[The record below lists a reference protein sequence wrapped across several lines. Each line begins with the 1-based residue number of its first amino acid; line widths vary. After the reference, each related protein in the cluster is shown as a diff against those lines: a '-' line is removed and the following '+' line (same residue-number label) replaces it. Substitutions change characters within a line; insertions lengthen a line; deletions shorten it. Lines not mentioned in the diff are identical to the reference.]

1 MMMQS
6 TKSAKSLDELKPPY
20 VLALDVGTSS
30 TRTLLFDA
38 NGVAVPGMVS
48 QLKYELNT
56 SPDGEVSVDAEMLT
70 DVVAQTVDE
79 VLKAA
84 GSMAEQ
90 ITAVALDTF
99 WHSMMGV
106 DVHDRPLTPVI
117 TWQDTRPRDAADEL
131 RKELNEAAVHERTGA
146 RLHASYWPA
155 KLLWLA
161 EQQPDTFERVAQWI
175 SYGEYL
181 HRKFLGRSVCSLSM
195 ASGTGMLVTHKYV
208 WDNELM
214 QALQLRAGQLPKLGD
229 LHDSVSGLKPEYAR
243 RWPALRDV
251 PWFPALGD
259 GATACIGSGCGKIGN
274 WSLTMGT
281 SSALRIIIPPELV
294 MPSDGLWLYLV
305 DAKRAVLG
313 GALSEGGNVL
323 TWLAHTIN
331 VSSFAEVEREVAAL
345 KPDEHG
351 LTVLPFISGERSPGW
366 HANARMT
373 IGGISLNTTPAML
386 FRAGMEALAY
396 QILAVYNQLRVLV
409 NLEQTAPCIIA
420 SGGALLGS
428 CTLQQIVADTLGV
441 AIHPSKNHEASA
453 RGAALLALEAMGI
466 IDDIAE
472 IPPHLGDPVLPD
484 AQRGLI
490 YRRAARRQQAWYR
503 VVLRD

>member
-6 TKSAKSLDELKPPY
+6 TKSAKRLDDLKPPY

-38 NGVAVPGMVS
+38 NGVPVPGMVS
-48 QLKYELNT
+48 QLKYELDT
-56 SPDGEVSVDAEMLT
+56 SAEGEVSVDADQLT
-70 DVVAQTVDE
+70 NVVAQTIDE

-84 GSMAEQ
+84 GPLGEQ
-90 ITAVALDTF
+90 IKAVALDTF
-99 WHSMMGV
+99 WHSLMGV
-106 DVHDRPLTPVI
+106 DAHNRSLTPVI
-117 TWQDTRPRDAADEL
+117 TWQDTRPRDAAEDL
-131 RKELNEAAVHERTGA
+131 RKELDEAAVHERTGA

-155 KLLWLA
+155 KLRWLA
-161 EQQPDTFERVAQWI
+161 EQQPDTFEQVAQWI

-181 HRKFLGRSVCSLSM
+181 HRKLLGRSVCSLSM
-195 ASGTGMLVTHKYV
+195 ASGTGMLVTHKSI
-208 WDNELM
+208 WDCELM
-214 QALQLRAGQLPKLGD
+214 QSLQIRAGQLPKLGD
-229 LHDSVSGLKPEYAR
+229 IHDSISGLKPEYAR
-243 RWPALRDV
+243 RWPVLRDI

-259 GATACIGSGCGKIGN
+259 GATACVGSGCANVAN

-281 SSALRIIIPPELV
+281 SSALRIVIPPELIT
-294 MPSDGLWLYLV
+294 PSDGLWLYLV

-323 TWLAHTIN
+323 TWLAQTIN
-331 VSSFAEVEREVAAL
+331 VSSFAEVEREVASL

-351 LTVLPFISGERSPGW
+351 LTILPFISGERSPGW

-373 IGGISLNTTPAML
+373 IGGISLTTTPAML

-396 QILAVYNQLRVLV
+396 QILAVYSQLRALV

-441 AIHPSKNHEASA
+441 AINPSMNHEASA
-453 RGAALLALEAMGI
+453 RGAALLALEALGI
-466 IDDIAE
+466 IDDVAA
-472 IPPHLGDPVLPD
+472 IPPHLGDPVQPD
-484 AQRGLI
+484 AQCSVI